1 MYNCTR
7 KTGHNE
13 VRNRI
18 NSIGCHVIKAACR
31 NLIND
36 VIINN
41 WIFTYCT
48 TRSRERKSK
57 LVEDMINLGGEKGL
71 GGAFLAVDS

>member
-1 MYNCTR
+1 MKLEVYYKPNIYMEKVFVPAKWKERDALVKSKRRKRRTIMYNCTR

-41 WIFTYCT
+41 
-48 TRSRERKSK
+48 
-57 LVEDMINLGGEKGL
+57 
-71 GGAFLAVDS
+71 